1 MLEQFVKP
9 WVNLLAEQLERAK
22 VQGLVRTDV
31 DPQAY
36 AVEVITMAV
45 AGTAVIDTLDVILPD
60 NPARGST
67 RKRHATELIR
77 VARSSLY
84 VDNEGEK

>member
-1 MLEQFVKP
+1 L
-9 WVNLLAEQLERAK
+9 
-22 VQGLVRTDV
+22 VQADV

-45 AGTAVIDTLDVILPD
+45 AGTAVIDTLQVILPD
-60 NPARGST
+60 DPAQGST
-67 RKRHATELIR
+67 RKRHARELIR

-84 VDNEGEK
+84 TETEGEK